1 MTPKAS
7 VSTDERMAK
16 MTFATVYP
24 HYVTKVEKKNR
35 TQTELNQAIEW
46 LTGFDEMKLQEL
58 VQSQVNF
65 EDFFE
70 QAHLNPY
77 SHLVKGVI
85 CGVRIEEIENPLT
98 QKIRILDKLV
108 DDLANGRKY
117 LREILG

>member
-1 MTPKAS
+1 MTQKAR

-24 HYVTKVEKKNR
+24 HYITKVERKAK
-35 TQTELNQAIEW
+35 THAQLIQVIEW
-46 LTGFDEMKLQEL
+46 LTGFDEIKLQEL
-58 VQSQVNF
+58 VQSQASF
-65 EDFFE
+65 EEFFE
-70 QAHLNPY
+70 QARMNPN

>member
-1 MTPKAS
+1 MNTKPS
-7 VSTDERMAK
+7 NDERMAK
-16 MTFATVYP
+16 MTFATVYT
-24 HYVTKVEKKNR
+24 HYVTKVKRKNR
-35 TQTELNQAIEW
+35 TQIELNQVIEW
-46 LTGFDEMKLQEL
+46 LTGFNRLKLQIL
-58 VQSQVNF
+58 IQSEVSF
-65 EDFFE
+65 EEFFE
-70 QAHLNPY
+70 QAHLNPN

>member
-1 MTPKAS
+1 MNTKPS
-7 VSTDERMAK
+7 SDERMAK
-16 MTFATVYP
+16 ITFATVYP
-24 HYVTKVEKKNR
+24 HYITKVERKAK
-35 TQTELNQAIEW
+35 TQAQLIQVIEW

-58 VQSQVNF
+58 VQSQASF
-65 EDFFE
+65 EEFFE
-70 QAHLNPY
+70 QAHLNPN